1 MGIEGKGGQQ
11 AIRYGK
17 WKGLK
22 KNLKKGKQTLKLYN
36 LETDLKELNDVSSD
50 FPEIVDNLEILL
62 KEAHTTPALKEFIIP
77 ALDN

>member
-1 MGIEGKGGQQ
+1 M
-11 AIRYGK
+11 
-17 WKGLK
+17 K

-36 LETDLKELNDVSSD
+36 LETDLKELNDVSSYY
-50 FPEIVDNLEILL
+50 PEIVDNLEILL

>member
-1 MGIEGKGGQQ
+1 
-11 AIRYGK
+11 
-17 WKGLK
+17 
-22 KNLKKGKQTLKLYN
+22 
-36 LETDLKELNDVSSD
+36 LKELNDVSSD